1 MDEQGEVRYQTKHPN
16 PILQGEDQANN
27 KPTFLGSLPSTL
39 SATQNVPLFSLRK
52 QTNKK
57 ATRKR
62 EDKGDAKV
70 AVWVPNGKK
79 KGGRSL
85 VRAVVVS
92 CVGCVCLCVRVCVL
106 CVCVCCV
113 CCVDVGGNGCVSE
126 CECVCVCTL
135 LPSLTWCI
143 SWQKKGPHPIAKE
156 KKSKRKKSG
165 GNTRR

>member
-79 KGGRSL
+79 KGWQESGQS
-85 VRAVVVS
+85 S
-92 CVGCVCLCVRVCVL
+92 GCVMCGLCVFVCACVCAVCVCVL
-106 CVCVCCV
+106 CVCVCV
-113 CCVDVGGNGCVSE
+113 
-126 CECVCVCTL
+126 L
-135 LPSLTWCI
+135 
-143 SWQKKGPHPIAKE
+143 
-156 KKSKRKKSG
+156 
-165 GNTRR
+165 